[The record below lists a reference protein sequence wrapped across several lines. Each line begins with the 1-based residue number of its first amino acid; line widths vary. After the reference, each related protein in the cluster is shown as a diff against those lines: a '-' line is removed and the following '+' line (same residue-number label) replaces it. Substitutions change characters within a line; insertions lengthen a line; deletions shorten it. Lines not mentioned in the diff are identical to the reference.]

1 MPQLNP
7 EFFVSQ
13 LFWLAVFFTFLFVFL
28 WRVSLPRIA
37 TVLEKRQN
45 KIDENLSSAK
55 ELQEQA
61 MEIEKK
67 INDRINKAKLETDE
81 KIKETINALQEDVS
95 SQLSSLDKDLEKT
108 YEDNTLVSKKQ
119 RAEHFGQYDHVRV
132 YGKDYKNRLEDS
144 GFNVNLIDYTNEIED
159 DEISKYGLIKGELIP
174 IVKKSIG

>member
-45 KIDENLSSAK
+45 KIDESLSSAK

-67 INDRINKAKLETDE
+67 INDQINKAKLETDE
-81 KIKETINALQEDVS
+81 KIKETINSLQEDVS
-95 SQLSSLDKDLEKT
+95 SQLSLIDKELEKKIS
-108 YEDNTLVSKKQ
+108 D
-119 RAEHFGQYDHVRV
+119 A
-132 YGKDYKNRLEDS
+132 
-144 GFNVNLIDYTNEIED
+144 EIEIFKNKD
-159 DEISKYGLIKGELIP
+159 SQMKNINDEIANITKITIEKIIDIQVSDIALNETIEKYKGNFN
-174 IVKKSIG
+174 

>member
-67 INDRINKAKLETDE
+67 INDQINQAKLETDE
-81 KIKETINALQEDVS
+81 KIKNTINNLQEDAS
-95 SQLSSLDKDLEKT
+95 SQLFALDRELEKKVLDA
-108 YEDNTLVSKKQ
+108 EKEIKKNKDNQ
-119 RAEHFGQYDHVRV
+119 I
-132 YGKDYKNRLEDS
+132 KNI
-144 GFNVNLIDYTNEIED
+144 NNEIANITKLTLGKLTD
-159 DEISKYGLIKGELIP
+159 IELSDSDLNKVIETNK
-174 IVKKSIG
+174 VSLN

>member
-55 ELQEQA
+55 ELKEKA
-61 MEIEKK
+61 IEIEKK
-67 INDRINKAKLETDE
+67 INDQINQAKLETDE
-81 KIKETINALQEDVS
+81 KIKKTINDLQEDAS
-95 SQLSSLDKDLEKT
+95 SQLSALDRELEKKVLDA
-108 YEDNTLVSKKQ
+108 EKEIIKNKDNQ
-119 RAEHFGQYDHVRV
+119 I
-132 YGKDYKNRLEDS
+132 KNI
-144 GFNVNLIDYTNEIED
+144 NNEIANITKLTLGKITD
-159 DEISKYGLIKGELIP
+159 IELSDSDLNKVIETNK
-174 IVKKSIG
+174 VSLN

>member
-61 MEIEKK
+61 MKIEKK
-67 INDRINKAKLETDE
+67 INDRINKAKLETNE
-81 KIKETINALQEDVS
+81 KIKETINSLQIDVS
-95 SQLSSLDKDLEKT
+95 SQLSFIDNELEKKIS
-108 YEDNTLVSKKQ
+108 D
-119 RAEHFGQYDHVRV
+119 A
-132 YGKDYKNRLEDS
+132 
-144 GFNVNLIDYTNEIED
+144 EIEILKNKNSQMKNIN
-159 DEISKYGLIKGELIP
+159 DEIANITKITIEKIIDIKVSDIALNETIEKHKGNFN
-174 IVKKSIG
+174 

>member
-67 INDRINKAKLETDE
+67 INDQINQAKLETDE
-81 KIKETINALQEDVS
+81 KIKNTINNLQEDAS
-95 SQLSSLDKDLEKT
+95 SQLFALDRELEKKVLDA
-108 YEDNTLVSKKQ
+108 EKEIKKNKDNQ
-119 RAEHFGQYDHVRV
+119 I
-132 YGKDYKNRLEDS
+132 KNI
-144 GFNVNLIDYTNEIED
+144 NNEIANITKLTLGKITD
-159 DEISKYGLIKGELIP
+159 IELSDSDLNKVIETNK
-174 IVKKSIG
+174 VSLN

>member
-45 KIDENLSSAK
+45 KIDENLSTAK

-67 INDRINKAKLETDE
+67 INDQINQAKLETDE
-81 KIKETINALQEDVS
+81 KIKNTINNLQKDAS
-95 SQLSSLDKDLEKT
+95 SQLFALDRELENKVLDAEKEIKKNKD
-108 YEDNTLVSKKQ
+108 NQ
-119 RAEHFGQYDHVRV
+119 I
-132 YGKDYKNRLEDS
+132 KNI
-144 GFNVNLIDYTNEIED
+144 NNEIANITKLTLGKITD
-159 DEISKYGLIKGELIP
+159 IELSDSDLNKVIETNK
-174 IVKKSIG
+174 VSLN

>member
-55 ELQEQA
+55 ELQKQA

-67 INDRINKAKLETDE
+67 INDQINEAKMDTDE
-81 KIKETINALQEDVS
+81 KIKKTINALQKDAS
-95 SQLSSLDKDLEKT
+95 SQLSALDKELEKKVFDAEKDIIKSKDDQMKDISNEIANIT
-108 YEDNTLVSKKQ
+108 KLTLVKIADIQLS
-119 RAEHFGQYDHVRV
+119 
-132 YGKDYKNRLEDS
+132 DS
-144 GFNVNLIDYTNEIED
+144 DLNKVIKTNKT
-159 DEISKYGLIKGELIP
+159 SLN
-174 IVKKSIG
+174 

>member
-13 LFWLAVFFTFLFVFL
+13 LFWLAVFFTFLLVFL

-67 INDRINKAKLETDE
+67 INDQLNKAKLETDE
-81 KIKETINALQEDVS
+81 KIKKTINDLQQDVS
-95 SQLSSLDKDLEKT
+95 SQLSSLDKDLEKKVSDA
-108 YEDNTLVSKKQ
+108 EKEIVKNKDNQMKNINDEIANITKLTV
-119 RAEHFGQYDHVRV
+119 
-132 YGKDYKNRLEDS
+132 GKITEIELSDS
-144 GFNVNLIDYTNEIED
+144 EINKVIETHKGGFN
-159 DEISKYGLIKGELIP
+159 
-174 IVKKSIG
+174 

>member
-67 INDRINKAKLETDE
+67 INDQINQAKLETDE
-81 KIKETINALQEDVS
+81 KIKNTINNLQEDAS
-95 SQLSSLDKDLEKT
+95 SQLFALDRELEKKVLDA
-108 YEDNTLVSKKQ
+108 EKEIKKNKDNQ
-119 RAEHFGQYDHVRV
+119 M
-132 YGKDYKNRLEDS
+132 KNI
-144 GFNVNLIDYTNEIED
+144 NNEIANITKLTLGKITD
-159 DEISKYGLIKGELIP
+159 IELSDSDLNKVIETNK
-174 IVKKSIG
+174 VSLN

>member
-45 KIDENLSSAK
+45 KIDESLSSAK

-67 INDRINKAKLETDE
+67 TPQKNTKKLT
-81 KIKETINALQEDVS
+81 KKW
-95 SQLSSLDKDLEKT
+95 
-108 YEDNTLVSKKQ
+108 SKFQ
-119 RAEHFGQYDHVRV
+119 
-132 YGKDYKNRLEDS
+132 
-144 GFNVNLIDYTNEIED
+144 
-159 DEISKYGLIKGELIP
+159 
-174 IVKKSIG
+174 KK

>member
-45 KIDENLSSAK
+45 KIDENLSTAK

-67 INDRINKAKLETDE
+67 INDQINQAKLENDE
-81 KIKETINALQEDVS
+81 KIKETINDLQEDTS
-95 SQLSSLDKDLEKT
+95 SQLSALDEELEIKVLDAEKEIIKNKD
-108 YEDNTLVSKKQ
+108 NQ
-119 RAEHFGQYDHVRV
+119 I
-132 YGKDYKNRLEDS
+132 KNI
-144 GFNVNLIDYTNEIED
+144 NNEIANITKLTIGKITDIELSD
-159 DEISKYGLIKGELIP
+159 SDLNKLIETNKVSLN
-174 IVKKSIG
+174 

>member
-13 LFWLAVFFTFLFVFL
+13 LFWLAVFFTFLLVFL

-67 INDRINKAKLETDE
+67 INDKINKAKLETDG
-81 KIKETINALQEDVS
+81 KIKETINALQENVS
-95 SQLSSLDKDLEKT
+95 SQLSSLDKDLEKK
-108 YEDNTLVSKKQ
+108 VSD
-119 RAEHFGQYDHVRV
+119 AEKEILKS
-132 YGKDYKNRLEDS
+132 KDDQMKNI
-144 GFNVNLIDYTNEIED
+144 NNEIANITKLTVGKITDIELSD
-159 DEISKYGLIKGELIP
+159 NELNKVIETHKG
-174 IVKKSIG
+174 SFN

>member
-55 ELQEQA
+55 ELKEKA
-61 MEIEKK
+61 IEIEKK
-67 INDRINKAKLETDE
+67 INDQINQAKLETDE
-81 KIKETINALQEDVS
+81 KIKKTINDLQEEAS
-95 SQLSSLDKDLEKT
+95 SQLSALDRELEKKVLDA
-108 YEDNTLVSKKQ
+108 EKEIIKNKDNQL
-119 RAEHFGQYDHVRV
+119 
-132 YGKDYKNRLEDS
+132 KNI
-144 GFNVNLIDYTNEIED
+144 NNEIANITKLTLGKITD
-159 DEISKYGLIKGELIP
+159 IELSDSDLNKVIETNK
-174 IVKKSIG
+174 VSLN

>member
-13 LFWLAVFFTFLFVFL
+13 LFWLAVFFTFLLVFL

-55 ELQEQA
+55 ELQEKA

-67 INDRINKAKLETDE
+67 INDQINKAKLETDE
-81 KIKETINALQEDVS
+81 KIKETINTLQEDVS
-95 SQLSSLDKDLEKT
+95 SQLSLLDKDLEKK
-108 YEDNTLVSKKQ
+108 VSD
-119 RAEHFGQYDHVRV
+119 AEKEILKSRDDQM
-132 YGKDYKNRLEDS
+132 KNI
-144 GFNVNLIDYTNEIED
+144 NNEIANITKLTVRKITDVELSD
-159 DEISKYGLIKGELIP
+159 GEINKVIETHKG
-174 IVKKSIG
+174 SFN

>member
-67 INDRINKAKLETDE
+67 INDQINQAKLETDE
-81 KIKETINALQEDVS
+81 KIKKTINDLQEDAS
-95 SQLSSLDKDLEKT
+95 SQLSALDRELEKKVLDA
-108 YEDNTLVSKKQ
+108 EKEIIKNKDNQL
-119 RAEHFGQYDHVRV
+119 
-132 YGKDYKNRLEDS
+132 KNI
-144 GFNVNLIDYTNEIED
+144 NNEIANITKLTLGKITD
-159 DEISKYGLIKGELIP
+159 IELSDSDLNKVIETNK
-174 IVKKSIG
+174 VSLN

>member
-1 MPQLNP
+1 MIRRPPISTHHRSSAASDVYKRQ
-7 EFFVSQ
+7 
-13 LFWLAVFFTFLFVFL
+13 VFL

-81 KIKETINALQEDVS
+81 KIKETINALQENVS
-95 SQLSSLDKDLEKT
+95 SQLSSLDKDLEKK
-108 YEDNTLVSKKQ
+108 VSD
-119 RAEHFGQYDHVRV
+119 AEKEILKS
-132 YGKDYKNRLEDS
+132 KDDQMKNI
-144 GFNVNLIDYTNEIED
+144 NNEIVNITKLTVGKITDIELSD
-159 DEISKYGLIKGELIP
+159 NELNKVIETQKG
-174 IVKKSIG
+174 SFN